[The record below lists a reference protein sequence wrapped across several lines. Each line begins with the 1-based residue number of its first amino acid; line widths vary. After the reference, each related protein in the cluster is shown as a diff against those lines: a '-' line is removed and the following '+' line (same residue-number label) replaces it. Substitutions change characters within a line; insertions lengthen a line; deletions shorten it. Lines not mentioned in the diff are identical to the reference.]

1 MERKIL
7 YAQPLVN
14 IPHLRYKDLQ
24 KGVYRVRFLGDFHFT
39 DVGRCVWKT
48 AKSLDENAEI
58 KPAVEKKKLLEW
70 DVLISTNE
78 LWILL
83 EAWYYRGFWD
93 VPENM
98 VVSIEFNGD
107 DGAISEFVKHFV
119 KSLGREPLE
128 IKDWQS
134 FVQCFK
140 VTKENVISQWKYYLG
155 EK

>member
-1 MERKIL
+1 MERKVL

-14 IPHLRYKDLQ
+14 RPHLRYKDLQ
-24 KGVYRVRFLGDFHFT
+24 KGVYHERIFGDFHFT
-39 DVGRCVWKT
+39 DIGYCVWRT
-48 AKSLDENAEI
+48 AKSLDEKAEI
-58 KPAVEKKKLLEW
+58 KPAIEKKKMLEW
-70 DVLISTNE
+70 DVLISTKE

-93 VPENM
+93 VPRNT

-107 DGAISEFVKHFV
+107 DHAISEFIKCFV
-119 KSLGREPLE
+119 KSLGREPWD
-128 IKDWQS
+128 IKYWQS

-140 VTKENVISQWKYYLG
+140 VTKENVISRWKHYLS